1 MSEGCNPATPT
12 IFLIIFCKFALNNKT
27 MKKLIY
33 LFLLL
38 PFLSYSQITVTSNN
52 LPNIGDTVI
61 TAYDYGTYLPG
72 SSGSNQNWNFSNA
85 AGTPEMLLGFIDPL
99 VTPYQS
105 IFPSSNICAKLDSAT
120 YYYLNRS
127 VNGLAAVGYVDS
139 GMVYPY
145 SKMLLPTPL
154 NYLDTITNTQ
164 ILFQWDTLLSP
175 PLPSIVVGIPGPYT
189 IDSIKS
195 NYGNTDKYIVDGWGQ
210 AQLPNGT
217 FDALRVFETSFDFD
231 NTLFKIT
238 DTITGLSQWIQDPNS
253 GSISWNES
261 RYSWRTN
268 DSTVN
273 WSLAEIET
281 DSAGNPYG
289 DIVYYLGNSLSSIVI
304 SPALVDLDKLVN
316 VSCNGDSDGLIML
329 DVFGTAYPFTFMWSN
344 GSTTQDIFNIP
355 AGTYTVTVTDA
366 NGNST
371 IETYVVTEPSPIT
384 ASINQSVLDLT
395 VNVSG
400 GIPPYSYL
408 WNSGDTVQTITPS
421 SNGIYSCD
429 VIDKV
434 GCIINVVF
442 TVTNVPTSILD
453 INSDKRLIKIVDVL
467 GRESKIIKK
476 IPLFYIYNDGT
487 VSKKIILE

>member
-1 MSEGCNPATPT
+1 
-12 IFLIIFCKFALNNKT
+12 

-38 PFLSYSQITVTSNN
+38 PFLSYSQIMVTSNN

-85 AGTPEMLLGFIDPL
+85 AGTPEMLLGFIDPSS
-99 VTPYQS
+99 TPYQS
-105 IFPSSNICAKLDSAT
+105 NFPSSNLCVQIDSGV

-139 GMVYPY
+139 GMVYPFNRT
-145 SKMLLPTPL
+145 LLPTPL
-154 NYLDTITNTQ
+154 NYLDTITNTH

-175 PLPSIVVGIPGPYT
+175 PMPSFLVGIPGPYT
-189 IDSIKS
+189 MDSVKVIL
-195 NYGNTDKYIVDGWGQ
+195 GNTHKYIADAWGQ
-210 AQLPNGT
+210 VQLPSGT
-217 FDALRVFETSFDFD
+217 FDALRVFETSFEFE
-231 NTLFKIT
+231 NTFFKIT
-238 DTITGLSQWIQDPNS
+238 DTLTGSSQWVQDTS
-253 GSISWNES
+253 SSEYYWQGS

-281 DSAGNPYG
+281 DSLGNPYG
-289 DIVYYLGNSLSSIVI
+289 DIVYYLGNSINSIVI
-304 SPALVDLDKLVN
+304 SPPMVDLDKLVDI
-316 VSCNGDSDGLIML
+316 SCNGGSDGLIML
-329 DVFGTAYPFTFMWSN
+329 DVFGTAYPFTFLWSN
-344 GSTTQDIFNIP
+344 GSTNQNIFNIS

-366 NGNST
+366 NGNS
-371 IETYVVTEPSPIT
+371 ILETYVVNEPPLLT
-384 ASINQSVLDLT
+384 AMINQSMLDLI
-395 VNVSG
+395 VNVNG
-400 GIPPYSYL
+400 GTPPYSYL

-421 SNGIYSCD
+421 SNGVYSCD

-467 GRESKIIKK
+467 GRGSKIIKK

-487 VSKKIILE
+487 VEKKIIIE

>member
-1 MSEGCNPATPT
+1 
-12 IFLIIFCKFALNNKT
+12 

-38 PFLSYSQITVTSNN
+38 PFLSSSQIMVTSNN

-61 TAYDYGTYLPG
+61 TAYDNGTYLPG

-85 AGTPEMLLGFIDPL
+85 AGTPEILLGFIDPL
-99 VTPYQS
+99 LTPYS
-105 IFPSSNICAKLDSAT
+105 SSFPSSNICAKVDSAT

-127 VNGLAAVGYVDS
+127 VNGLAAVGFVDA

-145 SKMLLPTPL
+145 NKMILPTPL
-154 NYLDTITNTQ
+154 NYQDTITNTQ

-175 PLPSIVVGIPGPYT
+175 PVPSILAGIPGPYT
-189 IDSIKS
+189 IDSIKQV
-195 NYGNTDKYIVDGWGQ
+195 YGNSDKYIVDGWGQ
-210 AQLPNGT
+210 VQLPNGT
-217 FDALRVFETSFDFD
+217 FDALRVFETTYEFD
-231 NTLFKIT
+231 NTFYRIT
-238 DTITGLSQWIQDPNS
+238 DTLTGLSQWIQDSSSSN
-253 GSISWNES
+253 IYWNES

-289 DIVYYLGNSLSSIVI
+289 DIVYYLGNSISSIVI
-304 SPALVDLDKLVN
+304 SPALVDLDKLVD
-316 VSCNGDSDGLIML
+316 VSCNGGSDGLIML
-329 DVFGTAYPFTFMWSN
+329 DVFGTASPFIFSWTGPN
-344 GSTTQDIFNIP
+344 GFTSTNQDIFYLV
-355 AGTYTVTVTDA
+355 AGTYEVTVMDA

-371 IETYVVTEPSPIT
+371 IETYVVTEPSPLT
-384 ASINQSVLDLT
+384 ASISQSVLDLT

-400 GIPPYSYL
+400 GTPPYSYL
-408 WNSGDTVQTITPS
+408 WNTGDTVQTITPS
-421 SNGIYSCD
+421 SNGIYSCY
-429 VIDKV
+429 VEDKA
-434 GCIINVVF
+434 GCIFNAAVF
-442 TVTNVPTSILD
+442 TVTNVPTSILE

-476 IPLFYIYNDGT
+476 IPLFYIYDDGT
-487 VSKKIILE
+487 VEKKIILE

>member
-1 MSEGCNPATPT
+1 
-12 IFLIIFCKFALNNKT
+12 

-127 VNGLAAVGYVDS
+127 VNGLAAVGYVDL
-139 GMVYPY
+139 GMVYTY

-175 PLPSIVVGIPGPYT
+175 PLPSILVGIPGPYT

-210 AQLPNGT
+210 VQLPNGT
-217 FDALRVFETSFDFD
+217 FDALRVYETSYEFD
-231 NTLFKIT
+231 NTLLKIT
-238 DTITGLSQWIQDPNS
+238 DTLTGLSQWVQEPNS

-268 DSTVN
+268 DSTIT
-273 WSLAEIET
+273 WSLAEIQT

-289 DIVYYLGNSLSSIVI
+289 DIVYYLGNSLNSIVV
-304 SPALVDLDKLVN
+304 SPPMVDLDKLVD
-316 VSCNGDSDGLIML
+316 VSCNGFSDGFIML
-329 DVFGTAYPFTFMWSN
+329 DVFGTAFPFTSSWAGPN
-344 GSTTQDIFNIP
+344 GFTDASQDIFNLF
-355 AGTYTVTVTDA
+355 AGTYMVTVTDA

-371 IETYVVTEPSPIT
+371 VETYVINEPPSLT
-384 ASINQSVLDLT
+384 ASISQSALDLT
-395 VNVSG
+395 ANVSG
-400 GIPPYSYL
+400 GIPPYSYT
-408 WNSGDTVQTITPS
+408 WITGDTLSTITPS

-429 VIDKV
+429 VKDKA

-442 TVTNVPTSILD
+442 IVTNVPTSILEF
-453 INSDKRLIKIVDVL
+453 NSERKLLKITDLL
-467 GRESKIIKK
+467 GKETERNRNE
-476 IPLFYIYNDGT
+476 PLFYIYDDGT
-487 VSKKIILE
+487 IENKIIIE